1 MRREAESTPFRIRL
15 FAARFALF
23 LEDLWPALW
32 PPLAVAGL
40 FIGLALLG
48 VPGML
53 GPWLHSAFLVLFA
66 LLFLSS
72 LYRAVRRL
80 AWPDRRQGQRRLER
94 DNALPHR
101 PLEGLD
107 DSLVSDA
114 PVARVLWQRHREKL
128 LAQLPSLRVAPPRT
142 SWTLVDRWGLRA
154 GLGCLLAIG
163 VANSY
168 DNIGGR
174 LAAALTPNLSLN
186 EVAPAS
192 AVTVW
197 VNPPAY
203 TGAVPRA
210 LEVAQ
215 GGTIEAPINSQ
226 ILAQVVGGQSAPI
239 LAYGE
244 EEDAFERQ
252 GLTAFRLTRDLS
264 EDGPLEIRQGGRSL
278 ANWTLS
284 LQPDLPPTI
293 DYLSP
298 PSKTVRNSLQI
309 EYLAEDD
316 YGVTQANASIGLVE
330 RPDEE
335 PLVLSLPLPS
345 ISAESADGR
354 SFHDLTPHPW
364 AGLEVEIVL
373 EAMDEIEQLG
383 RSEGFR
389 MVLPERI
396 FNHPVA
402 RALIEQ
408 RKRLTVAPDDRGPVV
423 EALSAIGSRPSHYH
437 NDMLVT
443 LAIVIAERELANIR
457 RPEAIDR
464 VQRLLW
470 ETALRIEDGEAAIAE
485 LRLRELQRQ
494 LMEALAEGASDE
506 EIERLMNELQ
516 QALDDYLQA
525 LAQQMQEQMQ
535 NQQQGEL
542 PQLPPNAQVME
553 SQELQRMLEQARRL
567 AESGMRDQAR
577 QMLEQLQ
584 QVLENLQ
591 TNPMAAQQNRAFE
604 EARRMLNDL
613 DQMMRRQQELMDESF
628 RQSQGLGSEEQNQ
641 QGQQSQQGQ
650 EGRQGQRSGRQPG
663 QGQQPGQFGSPQQG
677 QQPQGGDPTA
687 QLSQAQEALRRQL
700 GELMRDF
707 AERMGDIPQ
716 PLGNAER
723 AMSQAR
729 DALNQGDARQAIDPQ
744 AEALDQLRQGLEAML
759 ESFAQQMQGGE
770 GSEGSQLGSN
780 PGQGRDPLGR
790 SSSNAGAQT
799 YEDVTVP
806 DEMEIR
812 RAREILMEL
821 RRRRSDPER
830 PLIELD
836 YIDRLLRQF

>member
-1 MRREAESTPFRIRL
+1 MRKEAEATSFRIRL
-15 FAARFALF
+15 FAARLALF
-23 LEDLWPALW
+23 LEALWPALW

-48 VPGML
+48 LPGML
-53 GPWLHSAFLVLFA
+53 SPWLHTLFLAFFV
-66 LLFLSS
+66 LLFLWSG
-72 LYRAVRRL
+72 YRALHRL

-107 DSLVSDA
+107 DSLVSDT
-114 PVARVLWQRHREKL
+114 PVARVLWRRHRDKL
-128 LAQLPSLRVAPPRT
+128 LATLPSLRVAPPRT

-163 VANSY
+163 IANSY

-174 LAAALTPNLSLN
+174 LAAAFTPNLAMDD
-186 EVAPAS
+186 VVPAS

-197 VNPPAY
+197 INPPAY

-210 LEVAQ
+210 LEVGH
-215 GGTIEAPINSQ
+215 GGVIEAPINSQ
-226 ILAQVVGGQSAPI
+226 LLAQVVGGESAPI
-239 LAYGE
+239 LAYSE

-252 GLTAFRLTRDLS
+252 GLTAFRLTHELS

-278 ANWTLS
+278 ASWELA

-316 YGVTQANASIGLVE
+316 YGVTEANARIALVE
-330 RPDEE
+330 RPEE
-335 PLVLSLPLPS
+335 EALVLSLPLPS
-345 ISAESADGR
+345 LSAPSADGR
-354 SFHDLTPHPW
+354 SFHDMTPHPW

-373 EAMDEIEQLG
+373 EATDEVEQQG

-408 RKRLTVAPDDRGPVV
+408 RKRLTVAPDDRGPVIG
-423 EALSAIGSRPSHYH
+423 ALADIGSRPSHYH

-443 LAIVIAERELANIR
+443 LAIVIAERELANID

-506 EIERLMNELQ
+506 EIQRLMNELQ

-535 NQQQGEL
+535 NQQGEL
-542 PQLPPNAQVME
+542 PQLPPNAQVMQ
-553 SQELQRMLEQARRL
+553 SQELQQMLEQARRL

-591 TNPMAAQQNRAFE
+591 TDPMAAQQNRAFE
-604 EARRMLNDL
+604 EAREMLNDL

-628 RQSQGLGSEEQNQ
+628 RQSQGLGSQEQNQ
-641 QGQQSQQGQ
+641 QGQQQQGQ
-650 EGRQGQRSGRQPG
+650 EGQGQRSGEQRG
-663 QGQQPGQFGSPQQG
+663 QGQRPGQFGSPQQG
-677 QQPQGGDPTA
+677 QQAQGGDPTS

-707 AERMGDIPQ
+707 ASRMGDIPQ

-729 DALNQGDARQAIDPQ
+729 DALSQGDARSAIDPQ

-770 GSEGSQLGSN
+770 GTEGSQLGSN

-799 YEDVTVP
+799 FEDVTVP
-806 DEMEIR
+806 DEMEIQ

-830 PLIELD
+830 PPLELD

>member
-1 MRREAESTPFRIRL
+1 MRKEAESTSFRIRL
-15 FAARFALF
+15 FTARLALF
-23 LEDLWPALW
+23 LEALWPALW

-40 FIGLALLG
+40 FVGLALLG

-53 GPWLHSAFLVLFA
+53 GPWLHSAFLALFA

-72 LYRAVRRL
+72 LYRATRRL

-94 DNALPHR
+94 DNDLPHR

-114 PVARVLWQRHREKL
+114 PVARVLWQRHRDRL

-163 VANSY
+163 LANSY

-174 LAAALTPNLSLN
+174 LASALTPNLSLQD
-186 EVAPAS
+186 VAPAS

-203 TGAVPRA
+203 TSAVPRA
-210 LEVAQ
+210 LEVGR
-215 GGTIEAPINSQ
+215 GGVIEAPINSQ
-226 ILAQVVGGQSAPI
+226 ILAQVVGGESAPI
-239 LAYGE
+239 LAYSD

-252 GLTAFRLTRDLS
+252 GLTAFRLTRELS
-264 EDGPLEIRQGGRSL
+264 EDGPLEIRQGGRTL
-278 ANWTLS
+278 ASWELA

-298 PSKTVRNSLQI
+298 PSKTARNSLQI

-316 YGVTQANASIGLVE
+316 YGVTQANARIGLVE

-335 PLVLSLPLPS
+335 ALVLSLPLPS
-345 ISAESADGR
+345 LSAESADGR

-373 EAMDEIEQLG
+373 EATDEVEQQG
-383 RSEGFR
+383 YSEGFR

-408 RKRLTVAPDDRGPVV
+408 RKRLTVAPNDRGPVIA
-423 EALSAIGSRPSHYH
+423 ALADIGGRPSHYH

-516 QALDDYLQA
+516 QALDEYLQA

-535 NQQQGEL
+535 NQQGEL
-542 PQLPPNAQVME
+542 AQLPPNAQVME

-613 DQMMRRQQELMDESF
+613 DEMMRRQQELMDESF
-628 RQSQGLGSEEQNQ
+628 RQSQGLGNQEQNQ
-641 QGQQSQQGQ
+641 QGQQQQGQ
-650 EGRQGQRSGRQPG
+650 EGQGQRSGEQQG
-663 QGQQPGQFGSPQQG
+663 QGQRPGQFGSPQQG
-677 QQPQGGDPTA
+677 QQPYGGDPTS

-707 AERMGDIPQ
+707 AARMGDIPQ

-729 DALNQGDARQAIDPQ
+729 DALSQGDARQAIDPQ
-744 AEALDQLRQGLEAML
+744 AEALEQLRRGLEAML

-770 GSEGSQLGSN
+770 GTDGSQLGSN

-830 PLIELD
+830 PLLELD